1 MNSEHSEHQVL
12 PVLPL
17 KEMVFFPNSIAPL
30 FVMRPASLAA
40 LEAALDDKKRLF
52 LATQKNENTANPG
65 PKDLYDV
72 GCVVEILQVLRL
84 PDNSAKVLVEGQSVG
99 RIADYFAGEPY
110 LKAYV
115 VEIGYEARDDKRIE
129 ALRRMV
135 ARQFETYAS
144 LSDSIPEDL
153 LHSVKNVSDTL
164 ALANSIANYASLPVE
179 RKQEILGAATIDK
192 KLILLSQALS
202 QENELLQIESN
213 IASQVKSQISQT
225 QKEYFL
231 SEQLKVIERELG
243 LRGKEE
249 DELAEL
255 AGRLKRA
262 KLSREAREKASREIA
277 RLSRMAPM
285 APEAAVSRAYVEWLL
300 DLPWGKRTKDQLE
313 IDRARRILD
322 EDHHGLEKVKE
333 RILEFIA
340 VLRTA
345 NELKGPIL
353 CLVGPPGVGKTS
365 LGRSI
370 ARALGRKFVRVSL
383 GGVRDEAEI
392 RGHRRTYIGS
402 LPGRIIQCLKKA
414 GSENPVF
421 LLDEIDK
428 LGLDYRGDPASALLE
443 VLDPEQNKAFND
455 HYLEVD
461 YDLSRVL
468 FIATAN
474 SAAGAPPALL
484 DRMEIIQ
491 LSGYTSQEK
500 RKIAEAFLIPKQI
513 KAHGLRRAAIAIPDE
528 TVSMLIEGYTREAGV
543 RQLERE
549 IAALCRKAAR
559 ERAET
564 GAAGKMTLGPDKAR
578 ALLGRPRFS
587 PLRHESE
594 PEVGVATGLAWTE
607 TGGELLPVETTTMPG
622 EGKLELTGQLGSVM
636 QESAKAALSYIR
648 SRAARFGLD
657 PQFHKTLDLH
667 VHIPEGAIPKDGPSA
682 GVALLVSMASALT
695 GRPARR
701 DIAMTGE
708 ITLRGKALKIGGFK
722 EKALAAHRSK
732 IARVIAPEDNRADLE
747 DLPQEALREIDFAF
761 IENVETALDL
771 LLEPEKKPE

>member
-1 MNSEHSEHQVL
+1 
-12 PVLPL
+12 
-17 KEMVFFPNSIAPL
+17 
-30 FVMRPASLAA
+30 
-40 LEAALDDKKRLF
+40 
-52 LATQKNENTANPG
+52 
-65 PKDLYDV
+65 
-72 GCVVEILQVLRL
+72 
-84 PDNSAKVLVEGQSVG
+84 
-99 RIADYFAGEPY
+99 
-110 LKAYV
+110 
-115 VEIGYEARDDKRIE
+115 
-129 ALRRMV
+129 
-135 ARQFETYAS
+135 
-144 LSDSIPEDL
+144 
-153 LHSVKNVSDTL
+153 
-164 ALANSIANYASLPVE
+164 
-179 RKQEILGAATIDK
+179 
-192 KLILLSQALS
+192 
-202 QENELLQIESN
+202 
-213 IASQVKSQISQT
+213 
-225 QKEYFL
+225 
-231 SEQLKVIERELG
+231 
-243 LRGKEE
+243 
-249 DELAEL
+249 
-255 AGRLKRA
+255 
-262 KLSREAREKASREIA
+262 
-277 RLSRMAPM
+277 MAPM